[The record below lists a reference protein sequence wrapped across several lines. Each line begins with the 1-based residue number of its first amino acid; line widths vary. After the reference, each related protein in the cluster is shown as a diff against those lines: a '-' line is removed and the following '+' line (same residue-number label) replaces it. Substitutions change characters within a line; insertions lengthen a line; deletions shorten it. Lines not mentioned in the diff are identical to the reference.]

1 MITVNGHKIAP
12 TIFPDKTS
20 QIWKLPPLPPKCQV
34 IWEFEE
40 EREIIDLL
48 SLYNLLENLDKS
60 ITILIPYLPYARQ
73 DKEISNETTFNLTV
87 FEQIL
92 SLINCPISTLDCHGR
107 VPANVSNHSP
117 LNEIHR
123 AILKTKADIIIYP
136 DMGALQRYTKFL
148 DYPYTFCEKNR
159 DPFSGEI
166 KEIVFRKS
174 SLTGYHRPLIVDD
187 ICDGERTFI
196 EIAKLLAPK
205 VKEIH
210 LYVTHGIF
218 SKGLAPLKEAGIKR
232 IFTYKG
238 EL

>member
-1 MITVNGHKIAP
+1 MITVNGHKITP

-20 QIWKLPPLPPKCQV
+20 QVWKLPPLPQICKV

-48 SLYNLLENLDKS
+48 SVYNLLENLDKS
-60 ITILIPYLPYARQ
+60 ITIQIPYLPYARQ

-92 SLINCPISTLDCHGR
+92 SLINCPIYTLDCHGR
-107 VPANVSNHSP
+107 VPEGVSSFIP
-117 LNEIHR
+117 AYAMSSALIETQ
-123 AILKTKADIIIYP
+123 ATKVVFPDAGAMARYEGKAGAYRKIICQKIRN
-136 DMGALQRYTKFL
+136 QST
-148 DYPYTFCEKNR
+148 
-159 DPFSGEI
+159 GEI
-166 KEIVFRKS
+166 DGMTY
-174 SLTGYHRPLIVDD
+174 TGDHQIGDVLLIIDD
-187 ICDGERTFI
+187 ICDGGRTFI
-196 EIAKLLAPK
+196 EIAKLLAPE

-218 SKGLAPLKEAGIKR
+218 SKGLAPLREAGIKR
-232 IFTYKG
+232 IFTHKG